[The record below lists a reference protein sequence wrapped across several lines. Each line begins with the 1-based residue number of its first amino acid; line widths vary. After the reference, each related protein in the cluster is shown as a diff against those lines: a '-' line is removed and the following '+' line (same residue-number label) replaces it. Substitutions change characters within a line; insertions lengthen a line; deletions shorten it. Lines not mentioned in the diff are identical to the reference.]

1 MFDIDKWT
9 EIFDSIKKNKLRTFL
24 TGLSISWGI
33 FMFCVLLCAG
43 NGLRN
48 GVSSNFA
55 SRAVNMYNFWGRN
68 TSVPYKG
75 FPDNRPINIDEKD
88 LSLVRQQPQAVNVS
102 GSISNNLTVNYKTF
116 NISGYF
122 QGIHPDYSYING
134 VKILDAQG
142 RLINDMD
149 MKENR
154 KVAVINQRM
163 KEVLFQKDE
172 AVGKQIFAGGLSF
185 TVIGVFTEQSWSNE
199 AKAYIPF
206 STAQMLYRGGNKN
219 IDEIY
224 FTVDGLKTKEE
235 NTVFEEAFR
244 KKLSDLH
251 IFDPKETRAIGIWNM
266 LENYLQ
272 TQGIF
277 NGISA
282 FIWIIGIG
290 TLIAGAISISN
301 IMLITV
307 RERTREFGIR
317 KALGAKP
324 SSIMGSILMESML
337 MTFVFGYVGMF
348 LGVGI
353 GEMANSILQN
363 LPPEAEQVSH
373 VFQNPTIEVNV
384 ALGAMLVLVVSG
396 VLAGLYPAWK
406 ASRISPVIAMREE

>member
-48 GVSSNFA
+48 GVTSNFA
-55 SRAVNMYNFWGRN
+55 SRAVNMYNYWGRS
-68 TSVPYKG
+68 TSIPYSG
-75 FPDNRPINIDEKD
+75 YPDNRPIKIDDKD
-88 LSLVRQQPQAVNVS
+88 LALVREQLPHTVNVS
-102 GSISNNLTVNYKTF
+102 GSISKDTTITYQNNSIAGSFV
-116 NISGYF
+116 GV
-122 QGIHPDYSYING
+122 HPEYMNING
-134 VKILDAQG
+134 VKMVGSQG
-142 RLINDMD
+142 RFINDMD
-149 MKENR
+149 MKEER

-163 KEVLFQKDE
+163 HDVLFKDTE
-172 AVGKQIFAGGLSF
+172 AVGKQVIAGGLSYM
-185 TVIGVFTEQSWSNE
+185 VIGVFTEETFGND

-206 STAQMLYRGGNKN
+206 STAQLLYSSDRSIGN
-219 IDEIY
+219 IS
-224 FTVDGLKTKEE
+224 FTVDGLKTKDE
-235 NTVFEEAFR
+235 NTAFEALLR
-244 KKLSDLH
+244 KKLADLH
-251 IFDPKETRAIGIWNM
+251 IIAPKDERAIGMWNM

-290 TLIAGAISISN
+290 TLIAGVISISN

-317 KALGAKP
+317 KAIGAKP
-324 SSIMGSILMESML
+324 SSIMGSILMESVL
-337 MTFVFGYVGMF
+337 MTSVFGYVGMF

-353 GEMANSILQN
+353 GELANSILQN
-363 LPPEAEQVSH
+363 LPPEDEKVSH
-373 VFQNPTIEVNV
+373 VFQNPTIAVPV
-384 ALGAMLVLVVSG
+384 AVGAMLVLVVSG
-396 VLAGLYPAWK
+396 VLAGAYPAWK
-406 ASRISPVIAMREE
+406 ASRIAPVIAMREE